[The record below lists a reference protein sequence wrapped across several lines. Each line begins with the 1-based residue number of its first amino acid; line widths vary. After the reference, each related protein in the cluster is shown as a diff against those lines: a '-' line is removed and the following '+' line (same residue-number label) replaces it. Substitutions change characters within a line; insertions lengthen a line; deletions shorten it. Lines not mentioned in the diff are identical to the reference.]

1 MAFLQK
7 GTALLHSAANDG
19 IAETHTNLLIRELE
33 KQTAQNSLITIA
45 KM

>member
-1 MAFLQK
+1 
-7 GTALLHSAANDG
+7 LLHSAANDG